1 MTNSVVFVLFSSE
14 FEHPKLGE
22 NFEPRICSYFF
33 EEIDGEMEEIYKLDL
48 IVGRLEVFISRE
60 ANMWK
65 KDFFT

>member
-33 EEIDGEMEEIYKLDL
+33 EEIDGKIGIKH
-48 IVGRLEVFISRE
+48 
-60 ANMWK
+60 
-65 KDFFT
+65 FFDGKV